1 MQRSDARRPALS
13 TTPNFLVLQRPV
25 KSAQQAAA
33 SYRALL
39 RASGITGSMSQR
51 RNPYDNANAES
62 FPDGIRDFRG
72 CRYHR
77 PRFVDRI
84 YNQRRLHS
92 ALGYLSPVQFEE
104 LHADYGQ
111 IRDLTPVRLQGPT
124 P

>member
-1 MQRSDARRPALS
+1 MGIAHSINYPERVQRSDARRPALS

-62 FPDGIRDFRG
+62 FMKTLKIEAVYPMAFETFEDVATTVRDSSTAST
-72 CRYHR
+72 
-77 PRFVDRI
+77 I
-84 YNQRRLHS
+84 N
-92 ALGYLSPVQFEE
+92 
-104 LHADYGQ
+104 ADY
-111 IRDLTPVRLQGPT
+111 IPPWAI
-124 P
+124 